1 MVDEALYEY
10 MRLQLELTTSSF
22 HRYLYERVNWTS
34 RMIAITGARGV
45 GKSTMILQYL
55 KEQASDCKFLYISA
69 DHTYFSTHSL
79 VEVADEFSKDAG
91 HLLVIDEVHKY
102 SD

>member
-34 RMIAITGARGV
+34 RMIAITGAICP
-45 GKSTMILQYL
+45 T
-55 KEQASDCKFLYISA
+55 EA
-69 DHTYFSTHSL
+69 
-79 VEVADEFSKDAG
+79 
-91 HLLVIDEVHKY
+91 VIGIK
-102 SD
+102 

>member
-34 RMIAITGARGV
+34 RMIAITG
-45 GKSTMILQYL
+45 
-55 KEQASDCKFLYISA
+55 SA
-69 DHTYFSTHSL
+69 TPSMMSSMEDPEKITLMS
-79 VEVADEFSKDAG
+79 G
-91 HLLVIDEVHKY
+91 
-102 SD
+102 

>member
-34 RMIAITGARGV
+34 RMIAITG
-45 GKSTMILQYL
+45 GKRSRQIHDDP
-55 KEQASDCKFLYISA
+55 AIS
-69 DHTYFSTHSL
+69 
-79 VEVADEFSKDAG
+79 
-91 HLLVIDEVHKY
+91 
-102 SD
+102 